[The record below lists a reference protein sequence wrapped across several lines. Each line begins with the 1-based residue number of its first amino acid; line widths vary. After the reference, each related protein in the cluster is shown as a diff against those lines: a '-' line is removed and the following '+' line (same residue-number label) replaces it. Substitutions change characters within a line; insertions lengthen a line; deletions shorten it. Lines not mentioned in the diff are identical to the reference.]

1 MKVLLAEFWAD
12 DTGATA
18 IEYALIATLMSV
30 GLLASLALIRDSLNG
45 FFDDATT
52 SFEG

>member
-1 MKVLLAEFWAD
+1 MKVLLAKFWTD

-30 GLLASLALIRDSLNG
+30 GLLVNMGLIRDALNG
-45 FFDDATT
+45 FFTDAAT
-52 SFEG
+52 SFDG